1 MSSAEHSSQGII
13 TLVLLIALASLIV
26 IVLAQQILEQY
37 RQRLASPADI
47 VETGEIGE
55 TEPLLPR
62 WTRRRLQPSSRR
74 ASQRMSRRFSRRIS
88 RPFAPRVLEIP
99 VEPASGHETDGSEE
113 ISPCTTPVPQSPL
126 SERKDKM
133 HYPSMRVAPFSSP
146 PCETTPNKPVR
157 HCMHSKNFKGLRIP
171 EADGRKMSLED
182 EDYIDER
189 SPEAENDD
197 VFKRAFAGEG
207 EFKMYV
213 RGMDGRR
220 YTNTPPF

>member
-1 MSSAEHSSQGII
+1 MSSAEHQSQGII

-26 IVLAQQILEQY
+26 IVLVQQIVEKH
-37 RQRLASPADI
+37 RQRLASPAVTI
-47 VETGEIGE
+47 ERRE

-74 ASQRMSRRFSRRIS
+74 ESQRMSRRFSRRIS
-88 RPFAPRVLEIP
+88 RPFAPRVLEIA
-99 VEPASGHETDGSEE
+99 VDPANGNETDGSEE

-146 PCETTPNKPVR
+146 PRGTAPSKPVR
-157 HCMHSKNFKGLRIP
+157 HCMHSKNFKGLKIP

-182 EDYIDER
+182 EAYIDER

-213 RGMDGRR
+213 RGMDGRQ